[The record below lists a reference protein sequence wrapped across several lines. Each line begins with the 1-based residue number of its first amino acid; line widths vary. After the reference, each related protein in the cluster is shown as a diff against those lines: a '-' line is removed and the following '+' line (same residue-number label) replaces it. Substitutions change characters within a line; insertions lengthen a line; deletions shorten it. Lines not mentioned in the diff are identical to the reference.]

1 MILIYIALF
10 MTVIL
15 SFWGLQIYNY
25 NAKIDRTVMNSFS
38 QQLMLEHQ
46 QAVDTAQDPFLL
58 GDINLDEILGNLYA
72 NDTVIY
78 PTSPNNFLKKCYD
91 TSGTSQ
97 NCFGAGGL
105 YQRTYDENL
114 YQIKNKVTADPNIGW
129 VQLVSFVDMSESAP
143 ISQRDLYRAFVDEL
157 GYNLQFG
164 LIDSSNSDAFGDYIV
179 RTGVTGV
186 NDRRVSSSLLESPS
200 GRRECLDR
208 NNECFVMITDIAPIA
223 KVLAND
229 VLVDIGE
236 VNETVNIYN
245 KEYPGVVI
253 NDDPKELTF
262 SISDGINANP
272 QVNLSITIS
281 GYNEKGELVP
291 SLDGDVN
298 KNGFNAN
305 LLDLEDIVFKDDSG
319 NVITNADNAYTEDMV
334 IEVTPNFNQWGGAF
348 VTVTATYEGT
358 NVNESNSVQQDSM
371 TFLVMS
377 SFEEEFK
384 CNAADPLSGFS
395 TRNVGGTDYFLIG
408 SQLDSSDTERAT
420 SQLSCISQHQTAA
433 TMGAKYLMVTNADFE
448 KHKFPWYTLGT
459 FTGELDGG
467 SHSINKMPSGGKTGM
482 FWNVSGATIK
492 NIDFIGGAFVSHDY
506 QKRGANASGFIY
518 EARGTVVI
526 ENISLSVNVRAGSR
540 PGKTGS
546 AYSGGLV
553 KLLHGG
559 GVLNISGLNLTFEGN
574 VYGGDFKHPFSGSTG
589 NLGGVVGD
597 SYGNINI
604 ANSNIKINVT
614 SYVNG
619 VGGIT
624 PYLRNN
630 NITVDNVSVDITNN
644 GGHYIGGFVG
654 YSEGRMTITNSHSS
668 GTIRGTDNIGGFVGS
683 GNIQEI
689 TNSYSSGIISGR
701 SNVGGLVGDGPSD
714 LIINDSYST
723 ADVNGANSV
732 GGLVGRDAKE
742 VNRSYFSGNVTGGG
756 QDIGGLVGYSPAS
769 INIFNSYSSG
779 SVKGGHDVGG
789 LIGDTSAKTVIKES
803 YSRAAISGSYHIGGL
818 VGDGSFGLSIND
830 SYRLGNVVG
839 TGENVGGLVG
849 HSVKEITNSYAFGHV
864 HGTHDTGGL
873 VGENT
878 AVANAIIKGSF
889 FDGGDVKGG
898 YRVGGLVGQGNNTL
912 TVRESYA
919 KADVSGTGYDVGGL
933 VGYRFLN
940 LLNSY
945 HEGEVEGSID
955 TVGGVVGFSDGV
967 NMKINNVFHRDG
979 SVTAPNGKRVGG
991 LVGVGSNTMVI
1002 EDSYAKADITGKYR
1016 DIGGLV
1022 GWSAGRVSN
1031 SYHIGNVES
1040 LNSHAVGG
1048 LVGSVDPAKLI
1059 INNSY
1064 HVGRDVSGHH
1074 AIGGLVG
1081 WGHNDMEIIDSYSK
1095 GNVTATAHNGYGNS
1109 LAGGLVGYRFKT
1121 IENSYAVGNITGPYN
1136 SIGGLAGY
1144 TEATNP
1150 SVKNSFFE
1158 GQARGRSYI
1167 GGLVGRG
1174 TNSLTVDN
1182 VYTKGTD
1189 NSYQVAIGSED
1200 FIGGIVGRYFKSIS
1214 KALVTHEYAYSS
1226 AFFKDVVRGRHYVG
1240 GIAGIVGVANAL
1252 IEKATVEGG
1261 VNIFSSAGR
1270 NMIGGIIGQGN
1281 NSLTIKECQT
1291 RGARGLNWVG
1301 GIVGR
1306 YVKTIENSY
1315 VKSGSVG
1322 GKAFSSAEDYIGGLI
1337 GQATGTTTI
1346 TDSAVSS
1353 DVYIRGRNYIGGI
1366 VGRGDTVI
1374 INDSFRETGYGS
1386 STGANVGSIY
1396 GSGNVTINNQNG
1408 LCENNV
1414 KLVRGNCSMS
1424 NANTIGAD
1432 WDSKIWYNRAA
1443 NSRSLKSKVKE
1454 KDIISPWHS
1463 AFWMDPGETHVDHS
1477 SAPQISF
1484 TNNEDYPIID
1494 LQWKRG
1500 ASRLSIN
1507 RYWDY
1512 SGDDI
1517 ENPDL
1522 RDNNSRKLTTLPIID
1537 WSDDAWKK
1545 NGYPPILREKEDLFP
1560 VVD

>member
-1 MILIYIALF
+1 

-58 GDINLDEILGNLYA
+58 GDINLDEILGSLYA

-200 GRRECLDR
+200 GRRECLDG

-305 LLDLEDIVFKDDSG
+305 LLDLEDVVFKDDSG

-395 TRNVGGTDYFLIG
+395 TRNVEGTDYFLIG

-448 KHKFPWYTLGT
+448 KHKFPWRAFGT
-459 FTGELDGG
+459 FTGEFDGG
-467 SHSINKMPSGGKTGM
+467 SHSINKMPPGGKTGM
-482 FWNVSGATIK
+482 FWNVNGATIK

-526 ENISLSVNVRAGSR
+526 ENISLSVKVRAGSR
-540 PGKTGS
+540 YGKTGS

-574 VYGGDFKHPFSGSTG
+574 VYGGDFKHPYSGSTG

-604 ANSNIKINVT
+604 ANSNIKINVA

-619 VGGIT
+619 VGGIA
-624 PYLRNN
+624 PYLRSNN
-630 NITVDNVSVDITNN
+630 NITVDNVSVDITTN
-644 GGHYIGGFVG
+644 GGSYIGGFVG
-654 YSEGRMTITNSHSS
+654 YSDGKITITNSSVKNS
-668 GTIRGTDNIGGFVGS
+668 NISGTDNIGGFVGS

-689 TNSYSSGIISGR
+689 TNSYSSGTISGR

-723 ADVNGANSV
+723 ADVSGVNQV
-732 GGLVGRDAKE
+732 GGLVGRDAKG
-742 VNRSYFSGNVTGGG
+742 VNRSYFSGNVTGSGA
-756 QDIGGLVGYSPAS
+756 DIGGLVGLSHTS
-769 INIFNSYSSG
+769 INILNSYSSG

-789 LIGDTSAKTVIKES
+789 LMGETSTKAVIKES
-803 YSRAAISGSYHIGGL
+803 YSRAAISGSHSIGGL
-818 VGDGSFGLSIND
+818 VGDGSSELYIKD

-864 HGTHDTGGL
+864 HGGHDTGGL
-873 VGENT
+873 VGDNQGT
-878 AVANAIIKGSF
+878 ANAIIKGSF
-889 FDGGDVKGG
+889 FDGGNVKGG

-933 VGYRFLN
+933 IGYRFLN

-945 HEGEVEGSID
+945 HEGDVEGYKG

-967 NMKINNVFHRDG
+967 DMKINNVFHRDG
-979 SVTAPNGKRVGG
+979 DVTAAYSSTGGLVGRGSNTLVIKDSYAEADVAANGHNGYGNSLAGGLVGYRVKSIENSYLKGSVSGSHNSVGG
-991 LVGVGSNTMVI
+991 LVGYTETSDM
-1002 EDSYAKADITGKYR
+1002 S
-1016 DIGGLV
+1016 
-1022 GWSAGRVSN
+1022 
-1031 SYHIGNVES
+1031 
-1040 LNSHAVGG
+1040 
-1048 LVGSVDPAKLI
+1048 

-1064 HVGRDVSGHH
+1064 HVGGDISGNSTV
-1074 AIGGLVG
+1074 GGLVG
-1081 WGHNDMEIIDSYSK
+1081 RGQNNISIIDSYSK
-1095 GNVTATAHNGYGNS
+1095 GNVTATGHNGYGNS

-1136 SIGGLAGY
+1136 SVGGLAGY

-1182 VYTKGTD
+1182 VYAKATD
-1189 NSYQVAIGSED
+1189 DSYQVAIGSED

-1214 KALVTHEYAYSS
+1214 KALVTHENGYS
-1226 AFFKDVVRGRHYVG
+1226 KDVVRGRHYVG
-1240 GIAGIVGVANAL
+1240 GIAGIVDVANAL

-1261 VNIFSSAGR
+1261 VNILSSAGR

-1301 GIVGR
+1301 GLVGR

-1322 GKAFSSAEDYIGGLI
+1322 GKSFSSAEDYIGGLI

-1353 DVYIRGRNYIGGI
+1353 DVYIRGRNYVGGI
-1366 VGRGDTVI
+1366 VGRGSTVI
-1374 INDSFRETGYGS
+1374 INDSFRETGSGS

-1396 GSGNVTINNQNG
+1396 GLGNVTINNQNG

-1414 KLVRGNCSMS
+1414 KLVRGNCSIS
-1424 NANTIGAD
+1424 NSGIISNN
-1432 WDSKIWYNRAA
+1432 WDDKIWNNRP
-1443 NSRSLKSKVKE
+1443 SIWRSLVSRVFE
-1454 KDIISPWHS
+1454 WQIINLWHG

-1484 TNNEDYPIID
+1484 TNNGDYPIID

-1500 ASRLSIN
+1500 GNSLLIN